1 MRLGKIKRETN
12 SIEKPSY
19 YMKEVKLKTSMQ
31 CYSNPKIPWK
41 TKTAQSFKRSAFGIL
56 GDELVES
63 REFRTR

>member
-1 MRLGKIKRETN
+1 
-12 SIEKPSY
+12 
-19 YMKEVKLKTSMQ
+19 MKEVKLKTSMQ

-41 TKTAQSFKRSAFGIL
+41 TKTAQSFKISAFGIL